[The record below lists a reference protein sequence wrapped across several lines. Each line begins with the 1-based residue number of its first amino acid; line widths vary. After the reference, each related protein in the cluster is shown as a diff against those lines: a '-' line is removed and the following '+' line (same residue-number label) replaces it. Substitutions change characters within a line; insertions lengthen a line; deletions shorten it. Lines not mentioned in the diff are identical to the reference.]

1 MPQLLVAQPDEEEM
15 RQAPGLRVV
24 QDNQE
29 RVRTVSKNKKTMT
42 LKNKTEDRVILD
54 MIEKMIDNGY
64 VVRIARTGT
73 RTHASAVS
81 TVTGRQNRFAESG
94 GLTDAIAELSKK
106 IFG

>member
-1 MPQLLVAQPDEEEM
+1 
-15 RQAPGLRVV
+15 
-24 QDNQE
+24 
-29 RVRTVSKNKKTMT
+29 
-42 LKNKTEDRVILD
+42 
-54 MIEKMIDNGY
+54 MIDNGY
-64 VVRIARTGT
+64 VVKIARTGT